1 MSVADLEVTIF
12 DTKLKEERDY
22 WIERLSFEQELSNVG
37 LDHDRPSEYSPV
49 KQVVEVCLSG
59 PDYQRLVELTSRSPV
74 LLNATLMAAVSVVL
88 HKYTESRNVVVGS
101 PVLKDS
107 NGIRQRP
114 NVLAIVNEMNGRMS
128 FRQLLLKVRETLFEA
143 YARPRYPFNRL
154 VNDLRLENGN
164 RCPLFDC
171 VLMIRDLHTPLPEIS
186 NDITLIFGN
195 DKDCLT
201 GFIEF
206 NPHLFERRSIERFG
220 RHLFNTLHQALHHI
234 DKPVSQFNLL
244 TEEERQQILVD
255 WNNTETVYPQ
265 CCMHQLF
272 ETQVARTP
280 EAIAVQFLE
289 ERLTYRE
296 LNERSNQLAHYLQR
310 FGVRPETRMGVYL
323 ERSVS
328 MVISLLAILKAGAA
342 YVPLDTTYPEMRLRF
357 MLEDA
362 RIPVLITQPGLT
374 DKLPDC
380 GAKIIRPDVEWE
392 VIAQESQANPAPEI
406 SADNL
411 CYVIYTS
418 GSTGRPKGVMIS
430 HRGLTNYLKWCTNE
444 YRVAKGSGAP
454 VHSPVGAD
462 IHHHRSLFSITC
474 GTFHHARSRGPWCR
488 GIE

>member
-59 PDYQRLVELTSRSPV
+59 PDFQRLVELTSRSPV

-255 WNNTETVYPQ
+255 WNNTGTVYPQ

-310 FGVRPETRMGVYL
+310 FGVGPETRSGCVFGSFRVDGYFPIGHSESWSGL
-323 ERSVS
+323 CTVGYDVS
-328 MVISLLAILKAGAA
+328 RNAASLHVGRCPHTGA
-342 YVPLDTTYPEMRLRF
+342 
-357 MLEDA
+357 
-362 RIPVLITQPGLT
+362 
-374 DKLPDC
+374 
-380 GAKIIRPDVEWE
+380 
-392 VIAQESQANPAPEI
+392 
-406 SADNL
+406 
-411 CYVIYTS
+411 
-418 GSTGRPKGVMIS
+418 
-430 HRGLTNYLKWCTNE
+430 
-444 YRVAKGSGAP
+444 
-454 VHSPVGAD
+454 
-462 IHHHRSLFSITC
+462 
-474 GTFHHARSRGPWCR
+474 HHATRLNRQTAGLRRQNNKTRRGMGGYCPGESGESGTRNIC
-488 GIE
+488 